1 MESDKQTLKI
11 KNSVM
16 QLPHLRDLVQAADL
30 TARKSLG
37 QNFLFDLNL
46 TTKIARA
53 AMPFG
58 QTVIEIGPGPG
69 GLTRALL
76 LEGAE
81 QIIAVEKDRR
91 VISFLGH
98 LIEAASGRLS
108 VREADALK
116 EPVWEFGEAPRQIV
130 ANLPYNIATTLLLQ
144 WLENAGAFSAF
155 ILMFQKEVAMR
166 ITARPGDAAYGR
178 LSIITQWRSTA
189 ERIFDIPPEAFIP
202 PPKITSSVVRIIPR
216 ETPLAP
222 CNAAD
227 LEAVT
232 AIAFGQRRKML
243 RASFK
248 AYGGANFIAAAGIDP
263 SSRPQDIP
271 IEGFCALARLY
282 HEHPNKRQI

>member
-1 MESDKQTLKI
+1 MESDAQTLKI
-11 KNSVM
+11 KNAVM

-91 VISFLGH
+91 VIGFLGH

-108 VREADALK
+108 VKEADALK
-116 EPVWEFGEAPRQIV
+116 EPVWVFGEAPRQII

-144 WLENAGAFSAF
+144 WLEHTEAFSAF

-189 ERIFDIPPEAFIP
+189 ERVFDIPPEAFIP

-216 ETPLAP
+216 ETQLAP

-248 AYGGANFIAAAGIDP
+248 AYGGADFIAAAGIDP

-282 HEHPNKRQI
+282 HDHPKKRQI

>member
-1 MESDKQTLKI
+1 MENNAQTLKI
-11 KNSVM
+11 KNAVM

-53 AMPFG
+53 AMPLG

-91 VISFLGH
+91 VIGFLGH

-108 VREADALK
+108 VKEADALK
-116 EPVWEFGEAPRQIV
+116 EPVWEFGEAPRQII

-144 WLENAGAFSAF
+144 WLEHTEAFSAF

-189 ERIFDIPPEAFIP
+189 EQVFDIPPEAFIP

-216 ETPLAP
+216 KTPLAP

-248 AYGGANFIAAAGIDP
+248 AYGGADFIAAAGIDP

-282 HEHPNKRQI
+282 HDHPKKRQI